1 MYQGNYNAVARHSE
15 TILFP
20 LLRKLNISFAAYSPI
35 AGGFLTK
42 SSADLRAK
50 NPSGRFVPQTMLG
63 DMYATLY
70 GKESLL
76 QALDE
81 WDVIAADAGISKV
94 ALAYRWVVWHSALDG
109 AKGDGVVIGARGAQ
123 QLQETLGVIEQGP
136 LREGIAERAS
146 AIWEKVKD
154 EVPRDNFNDYLAFR
168 GWG

>member
-1 MYQGNYNAVARHSE
+1 
-15 TILFP
+15 
-20 LLRKLNISFAAYSPI
+20 
-35 AGGFLTK
+35 
-42 SSADLRAK
+42 
-50 NPSGRFVPQTMLG
+50 
-63 DMYATLY
+63 MYATLY

-94 ALAYRWVVWHSALDG
+94 ALAYRWVVWHSGLDG

-123 QLQETLGVIEQGP
+123 QLHETLGVIEQGP
-136 LREGIAERAS
+136 LKEGIAERAS

-154 EVPRDNFNDYLAFR
+154 EAPRDNFNDYLAFR